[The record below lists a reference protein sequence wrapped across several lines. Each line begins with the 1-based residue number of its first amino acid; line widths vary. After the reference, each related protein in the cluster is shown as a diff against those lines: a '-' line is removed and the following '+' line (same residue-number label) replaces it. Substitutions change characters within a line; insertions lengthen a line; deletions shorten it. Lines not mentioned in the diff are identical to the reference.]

1 MIFLQSLRLIFF
13 THYRRRLKQHAEP
26 MQLSNEGTCISSPRR
41 RPPPTKRLFT
51 VPEPSAPRPI
61 VPETPLEID
70 FEEKYQKE
78 KIKNQK
84 LRTRISRLKAR
95 NLKLKPS
102 MKPDRVQRAVNNVS
116 TLLTGETK
124 EFF

>member
-1 MIFLQSLRLIFF
+1 M
-13 THYRRRLKQHAEP
+13 
-26 MQLSNEGTCISSPRR
+26 
-41 RPPPTKRLFT
+41 
-51 VPEPSAPRPI
+51 PEPSAPRPI

-70 FEEKYQKE
+70 FEEKYRKE

-116 TLLTGETK
+116 TLLTGGTK
-124 EFF
+124 EFFETQVQLHSKAQKGRRYTAKKKAFASSIYHSSPK